1 LLLGAGLL
9 LKSFVR
15 LRGVDPGFR
24 PDRILTFTIDL
35 GRSKYPDAASRS
47 AFFEQIIERVRA
59 LPGVE
64 AVGADGM
71 LPFSGTMMSSS
82 LEVEGR
88 PVAEDQWS
96 FVQVAIVNSEYFKT
110 LGIPLLRGRGL
121 LDSDREGA
129 PVVAVVNEQFVREH
143 LRGEDPLGKRL
154 MTYGD
159 DWRTIVGVV
168 GNVRTGGLDSQP
180 APVAYISY
188 LEAGCGGMSLAVWT
202 ADNPQ
207 RLAAAVRARVRSVDP
222 DLPVYSMLTMEQRLS
237 GSLGRRRLNMLLL
250 ASFSGLALALA
261 AVEIYGVVAYLVTE
275 RTHEI
280 GIRLVLGASPQSVL
294 LMILRRGL
302 LWVGLGMLVGFL
314 GSIGLRRVIASELYG
329 ITPSDPATFVLVA
342 LVLTGVAMMA
352 CWFPAR
358 RATTVDPAVA
368 LRHE

>member
-1 LLLGAGLL
+1 
-9 LKSFVR
+9 V
-15 LRGVDPGFR
+15 
-24 PDRILTFTIDL
+24 
-35 GRSKYPDAASRS
+35 
-47 AFFEQIIERVRA
+47 
-59 LPGVE
+59 
-64 AVGADGM
+64 
-71 LPFSGTMMSSS
+71 
-82 LEVEGR
+82 
-88 PVAEDQWS
+88 
-96 FVQVAIVNSEYFKT
+96 
-110 LGIPLLRGRGL
+110 L

-129 PVVAVVNEQFVREH
+129 PVVAVINEQFVREH

-154 MTYGD
+154 ITYGD

-180 APVAYISY
+180 ASVVYVSY
-188 LEAGCGGMSLAVWT
+188 LEAGCGGMSLAVRT
-202 ADNPQ
+202 ADSPE

-261 AVEIYGVVAYLVTE
+261 AVGIYGVVAYLVTE

-280 GIRLVLGASPQSVL
+280 GIRLVLGASPQTVV
-294 LMILRRGL
+294 LMIMKRGL
-302 LWVGLGMLVGFL
+302 LWVGLGIFVGFL

-352 CWFPAR
+352 CWVPAR
-358 RATTVDPAVA
+358 RATAVDPAVA